1 MGFNLDSLMW
11 VLAQAEGGGGLLSK
25 KVIGIV
31 VAVIVLA
38 GLVYWFKGR
47 GK

>member
-1 MGFNLDSLMW
+1 MDFNPGNLMW
-11 VLAQAEGGGGLLSK
+11 VLAQAEGGGLLSK
-25 KVIGIV
+25 KVVIII
-31 VAVIVLA
+31 VAVLVLG